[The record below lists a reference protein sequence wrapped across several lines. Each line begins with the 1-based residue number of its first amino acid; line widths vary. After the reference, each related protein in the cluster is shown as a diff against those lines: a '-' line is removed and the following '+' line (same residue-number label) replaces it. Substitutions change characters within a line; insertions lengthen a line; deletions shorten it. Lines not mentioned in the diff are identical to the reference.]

1 MLNFHHMNVD
11 FIYNHPK
18 YKQRRKDL
26 RVNQTN
32 TEEILWKFIKNK
44 QIKGK
49 KFRRQHSVD
58 NFILD
63 FYCSENRLGVEVDGK
78 VHDSQKEYDVERTR
92 ILENLNIKILRFTN
106 EEILNNIE
114 NVLKVLEQNL

>member
-1 MLNFHHMNVD
+1 MNVD

-78 VHDSQKEYDVERTR
+78 IHDSQKEYDVERTR